1 MKKVNV
7 NKGKGDE
14 KRPNLLLVIVAI
26 SLAVLLLFGIVLGGI
41 LLAREITS
49 VASFGGVYIDEGVA
63 SFLASSFKYQYL
75 VALGEEAFDSELFWG
90 REIEEGKG
98 KTYGDMLKE
107 ECENY
112 IRGILVGAYLYNM
125 TKSLSATER
134 EYLDTNTREVLEYRA
149 NSSVAEFNRM
159 SAEMGF
165 DYDDFCLGTE
175 LIYKAVGAKN
185 VLYGTNGSEL
195 KAGGYFGDTN
205 IYYSTFSRV
214 RILIIRTE
222 KDFVIENGEVVR
234 DSYGQYK
241 TYTLSDTDK
250 AQRQNDIDEIRRLIE
265 GAYND
270 LDEQISPY
278 YFSEMLEK
286 YNPYDDFKSSGY
298 YFSNMSEYTAGFA
311 TEVSS
316 ANGFDDGLGE
326 RVIDAG
332 MSLSVEEYGEV
343 EYSGGVIFLY
353 KMPLD
358 EYAYLNPDYEAFFTD
373 FYPDAANYLYMKSLD
388 DYSPMVNLKD
398 TYYNINV
405 ITLPYN
411 SQFVIKGT
419 A

>member
-1 MKKVNV
+1 MKKQNE
-7 NKGKGDE
+7 NKGKGE
-14 KRPNLLLVIVAI
+14 AKRPNLLLVIVAI

-41 LLAREITS
+41 LLAREISS

-63 SFLASSFKYQYL
+63 SFLAATFKYQYL

-90 REIEEGKG
+90 REMENG
-98 KTYGDMLKE
+98 KTYGDMLNE

-125 TKSLSATER
+125 VKSLSATER

-149 NSSVAEFNRM
+149 SSSVARFNEM

-165 DYDDFCLGTE
+165 DYDDFCVGTE
-175 LIYKAVGAKN
+175 LIYKAVAAKN

-205 IYYSTFSRV
+205 TYYSTFSRV
-214 RILIIRTE
+214 RMLIIRTE
-222 KDFVIENGEVVR
+222 EDFVIENGEVVR
-234 DSYGQYK
+234 DSGGQYK
-241 TYTLSDTDK
+241 TYTLSATDK
-250 AQRQNDIDEIRRLIE
+250 VNRQNDIDEIRRLIE
-265 GAYND
+265 GLNQD
-270 LDEQISPY
+270 KDEQISSY
-278 YFSEMLEK
+278 YFSQMIEK
-286 YNPYDDFKSSGY
+286 YNPYDDFKNSGY
-298 YFSNMSEYTAGFA
+298 YFGNMSEYTAGFA
-311 TEVSS
+311 TEVDEI
-316 ANGFDDGLGE
+316 NGFDKGLGE
-326 RVIDAG
+326 KVIEKS
-332 MSLSVEEYGEV
+332 MSLSAEEYGEV
-343 EYSGGVIFLY
+343 EYSGGIIFIY

-358 EYAYLNPDYEAFFTD
+358 EYAYLNPDYEVFFTD

-398 TYYNINV
+398 AYYNINV

-411 SQFVIKGT
+411 SQFIIKGT